1 MLKTSKLSK
10 LLFFATV
17 ASLFFACTGGSGKG
31 SSDGPVISKKAGK
44 NEVYVH
50 LSSDLDKINPITST
64 SANASLVERFL
75 FYNLLESDP
84 NTLGLTNVV
93 AVARPTIEAI
103 EREVFGEMVNGLAI
117 SYEIRPEA
125 TWDDG
130 TPITAYDYEFALK
143 VIKNPKV
150 DCESLRPYLEFIF
163 DIEIDENNPK
173 KFTIFTKDQYI
184 LSESVSSGYLYPKH
198 IYDPEGL
205 MDKFSLNE
213 LSNPANFGELS
224 GDLDIIKFAEQFN
237 SEKYSRNPE
246 FVVGCGPY
254 RLKEWTTGQRVVLEK
269 KADWWG
275 EPFVGVETRF
285 DNYPDKIVYEII
297 VDNTTAVTAM
307 KDESIDVMH
316 YIPSKDYVDLKEN
329 EDFKALFNL
338 HEPIAPSY
346 SYIGLNNKSP
356 KLEDKKVRQALSMAL
371 DYETIKKVISY
382 DLAERT
388 VGPVH
393 PNKPH
398 YNKDIPL
405 YPYDLNQAKTLL
417 DESGWLDKDGNGVRE
432 KEVDGKVIELNLEF
446 LLPAGSESAE
456 NIALMLKNNM
466 AKVGVNIDIV
476 QKEWTVFL
484 ETVKA
489 HEFEMSTMSWMMG
502 PDLDDFKQ
510 IWHTDSY
517 NGGSN
522 YVGFGNAYTDE
533 LIDKIRYELD
543 EKKRTAMYLEFQ
555 EILHE
560 EAPYIFMF
568 TPKNKMAFHRRFD
581 NAKPYLL
588 RPGHFENEFKLN
600 PTFGAAAAQ

>member
-1 MLKTSKLSK
+1 MMILPLTAFL
-10 LLFFATV
+10 
-17 ASLFFACTGGSGKG
+17 ASCTGDSG
-31 SSDGPVISKKAGK
+31 SSNADGSVVSKKAGK
-44 NEVYVH
+44 NEVFVH
-50 LSSDLDKINPITST
+50 LSSDLDKINPIIST
-64 SANASLVERFL
+64 SANASLVERFM
-75 FYNLLESDP
+75 FYNLLETDP
-84 NTLGLTNVV
+84 ATLGLTNVV
-93 AVARPTIEAI
+93 AVGRPIIEEI
-103 EREVFGEMVNGLAI
+103 ETEAFGETISGLSI
-117 SYEIRPEA
+117 TYEIRPEA
-125 TWDDG
+125 VWDDG
-130 TPITAYDYEFALK
+130 TPVTAKDYEFALK

-150 DCESLRPYLEFIF
+150 DCESLRPYFEFIF
-163 DIEIDENNPK
+163 DISIDADNPK
-173 KFTIFTKDQYI
+173 KFTVLTQDKYI

-198 IYDPEGL
+198 VYDPEGL
-205 MDKFSLNE
+205 MDAYTVKQ
-213 LSNPANFGELS
+213 LSNPGNFADLA
-224 GDLDIIKFAEQFN
+224 GDLNIIKFAEQFN
-237 SEKYSRNPE
+237 GEKYSRDPE

-254 RLKEWTTGQRVVLEK
+254 RLKEWSTGQRVILEK
-269 KADWWG
+269 KENWWG
-275 EPFVGVETRF
+275 EAFVGKEIRF

-329 EDFKALFNL
+329 DHFKALFTL
-338 HEPIAPSY
+338 YEPIAPSY

-356 KLEDKKVRQALSMAL
+356 KLSDKKVRQALSMAL

-393 PNKPH
+393 PNKPY

-405 YPYDLNQAKTLL
+405 YPYDLNAAKALL
-417 DESGWLDKDGNGVRE
+417 DESGWLDNDGNGVRE
-432 KEVDGKVIELNLEF
+432 KEIDGQTIELKLEF

-466 AKVGVNIDIV
+466 AKVGVDIEIV

-484 ETVKA
+484 EQVKA

-502 PDLDDFKQ
+502 PDLSDFKQ
-510 IWHTDSY
+510 IWHTESY

-522 YVGFGNAYTDE
+522 YIGFGNAYTDE

-543 EKKRTAMYLEFQ
+543 EEKRTAMYLEFQ

-568 TPKNKMAFHRRFD
+568 TPKNKMAFHNRFD
-581 NAKPYLL
+581 NANAYLL

-600 PTFGAAAAQ
+600 PNFGAAAAK